1 MTGNHPDTAAVSLL
15 DPRVLTLG
23 ATLLAMLAGVYLGWQ
38 HVRELEPA
46 HRYGGAGPALTPITV
61 RSAEQLAD
69 RLDALSYD
77 WPPGGPVPRIHVR
90 AFPHDLDMLPVERR
104 KSVFFR
110 SLLPLVLRENA
121 DLRQQR
127 RRLQSLLG
135 SGAPPPP
142 DSADGRF
149 LQRMQER
156 FRVAGDAS
164 EAEVRHRLLRR
175 VDTVAPSLALAQAAN
190 ESGWG
195 TSRFTQEGN
204 NLFGEW
210 TYQPGEGMMPARRE
224 EGATHRVRAFAD
236 LQASVRGY
244 IHNLNTGSAYQD
256 LRRRRSR
263 ARADGS
269 APDGLDLA
277 GGLLRYSERGEAY
290 IREIRAMIR
299 QNDLH
304 RLPELELADNRP

>member
-1 MTGNHPDTAAVSLL
+1 MNQLPDTATVSPR
-15 DPRVLTLG
+15 DPRVLALA
-23 ATLLAMLAGVYLGWQ
+23 ATLVAMLAGVYLGWQ
-38 HVRELEPA
+38 VIRDLEPA
-46 HRYGGAGPALTPITV
+46 RGGGAAGPPLSPLTA

-69 RLDALSYD
+69 RLDALGYN

-90 AFPHDLDMLPVERR
+90 TLPNDLDTLAVERR
-104 KSVFFR
+104 KGVFFR

-135 SGAPPPP
+135 SGGLPPP

-156 FRVAGDAS
+156 FRVAGDPS
-164 EAEVRHRLLRR
+164 EAELRRRLLRR
-175 VDTVAPSLALAQAAN
+175 VDTVPPSLALAQAAN

-195 TSRFTQEGN
+195 TSRFTREGN

-244 IHNLNTGSAYQD
+244 MHNLNTGSAYQG
-256 LRRRRSR
+256 LRQRRAR

-277 GGLLRYSERGEAY
+277 GGVLRYSERGEAY
-290 IREIRAMIR
+290 VREIRAMIR
-299 QNDLH
+299 QNNLH
-304 RLPELELADNRP
+304 RLPELELADTRP